1 MARDKARYCRAAG
14 LARGGWIAHGAA
26 MRPSPPLM
34 PILAALGGIATFS
47 VMDAVMKTGST
58 AVGAF
63 EAMLLRAAWGVA
75 LVLPVWLARGG
86 RVPGWPVLRLHL
98 TRGAVGTLMATTFFW
113 GLVRTPMATGMALSF
128 IAPLIAL
135 FLAALVL
142 KEPVGRRAVEA
153 SLLGLAGVGVI
164 AWGRL
169 NQGAAQHG
177 AALAGV
183 AAILLSAVLYAW
195 NLILQRQQAQVAPPQ
210 EVALSQF
217 LFGGLFLLPVAPF
230 VWVTPG
236 AHVVWLIGGGA
247 ALAAVSLMLLGWA
260 YARAETQVLVP
271 VEYSAFPWSVLM
283 GRLWF
288 GEPLSAPTVA
298 GAVLIVAGCW
308 WGTRGAVPDHVEQ
321 TAL

>member
-1 MARDKARYCRAAG
+1 MSSR
-14 LARGGWIAHGAA
+14 
-26 MRPSPPLM
+26 PPLL
-34 PILAALGGIATFS
+34 PVLSALGGIATFS
-47 VMDAVMKTGST
+47 VMDAVMKSGST

-75 LVLPVWLARGG
+75 LMLPIWWLRGG
-86 RVPGWPVLRLHL
+86 RVPEWPVLRLHL
-98 TRGAVGTLMATTFFW
+98 TRGAVGAVMAATFFW

-142 KEPVGRRAVEA
+142 KEPVGPRAWQA

-169 NQGAAQHG
+169 GENAGGTASHG

-183 AAILLSAVLYAW
+183 AAILLSALLYAW
-195 NLILQRQQAQVAPPQ
+195 NLILQRQQAQVARPD

-217 LFGGLFLLPVAPF
+217 LFGGLVLLPVAPF
-230 VWVTPG
+230 VWVAP
-236 AHVVWLIGGGA
+236 APHAVWLIGGGA

-260 YARAETQVLVP
+260 YARAETQWLVP
-271 VEYSAFPWSVLM
+271 IEYSAFPWSALM

-288 GEPLSAPTVA
+288 GEALTAPTVG
-298 GAVLIVAGCW
+298 GAILIVAGCW
-308 WGTRGAVPDHVEQ
+308 WGTRGHAPDHVEQ
-321 TAL
+321 TSL

>member
-1 MARDKARYCRAAG
+1 MSARA
-14 LARGGWIAHGAA
+14 
-26 MRPSPPLM
+26 SPVL
-34 PILAALGGIATFS
+34 PILSAIAGIACFS
-47 VMDAVMKTGST
+47 VMDAVMKAGST

-75 LVLPVWLARGG
+75 LMLPLWWGLGG
-86 RVPGWPVLRLHL
+86 RVPEWKVLRLHL
-98 TRGAVGTLMATTFFW
+98 TRGAVASVMAALFFW

-142 KEPVGRRAVEA
+142 REPVGRRAVEA

-164 AWGRL
+164 AFGRI
-169 NQGAAQHG
+169 NDGAAQHG

-183 AAILLSAVLYAW
+183 LAILGSAVLYAW
-195 NLILQRQQAQVAPPQ
+195 NLILQRQQSQLAAPQ

-230 VWVTPG
+230 VWVAPTPH
-236 AHVVWLIGGGA
+236 AVLLIGAGA

-271 VEYSAFPWSVLM
+271 IEYSAFPWSAVM

-288 GEPLSAPTVA
+288 GEPLTVPTVA

-308 WGTRGAVPDHVEQ
+308 WGTRGHSPDHVEQ
-321 TAL
+321 TSL